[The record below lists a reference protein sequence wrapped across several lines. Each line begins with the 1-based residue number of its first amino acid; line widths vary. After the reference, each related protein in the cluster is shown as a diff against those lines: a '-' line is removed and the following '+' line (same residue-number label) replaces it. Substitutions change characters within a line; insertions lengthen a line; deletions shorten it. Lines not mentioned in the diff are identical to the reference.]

1 MKLLREIFL
10 KDWRYK
16 LTALIIAVA
25 LWSVVNLGKRT
36 AITVSRYVDIRGER
50 PEFVYRVK
58 PERVDITVYVVERL
72 LFSKMIEEVRA
83 YVNVSDIDRPG
94 TYRLKVFTETK
105 VPIFIHPASVDPPVV
120 RVVIR
125 SAAAE

>member
-1 MKLLREIFL
+1 MKVLRDAFL
-10 KDWRYK
+10 RDWKYK
-16 LTALIIAVA
+16 LTALIISMA

-36 AITVSRYVDIRGER
+36 AITVSRYVEVRGEK

-83 YVNVSDIDRPG
+83 YVNVSKIDKPG
-94 TYRLKVFTETK
+94 TYRLKVSTETR

-120 RVVIR
+120 RVIIR
-125 SAAAE
+125 SAASE